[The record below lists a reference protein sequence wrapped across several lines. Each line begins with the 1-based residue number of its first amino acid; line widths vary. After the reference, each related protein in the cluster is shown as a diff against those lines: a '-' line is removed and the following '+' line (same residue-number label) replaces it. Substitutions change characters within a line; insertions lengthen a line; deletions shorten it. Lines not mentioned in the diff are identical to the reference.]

1 MIRLSRLSRSN
12 RTNRLLMLAAT
23 CACSLSLLADLASAQ
38 GQPQPSGGG
47 AAGDNA
53 GGRGGRQ
60 PGNRGDNGNNG
71 GQRGGG
77 GGGFG
82 GMFGGGGR
90 GMMDPSIST
99 EDMDKYGKMLKLTG
113 AQSDAVKA
121 LHEAYT
127 QDATNAAQKARDE
140 MDAIREEARD
150 DPSRMS
156 DMGELFTK
164 FRTKR
169 TAMETAF
176 FGDVKATLTPEQQSV
191 WPMVER
197 TRRRET
203 TMNRGQMSGERA
215 DLIKIVDGLKLST
228 DAHKPTEPILDQYQI
243 DLDRELILRN
253 EQQEKM
259 QGNMRDLFSG
269 GGDQTKLQK
278 LIEDNRAAS
287 SKLRD
292 VNKRYARQVEAV
304 LPDDATKTKFNE
316 EVRRESFPNIYRGQ
330 QYATRIAEAA
340 GAMEG
345 VSAEQKTTISD
356 IKDRYTRDVAAINT
370 KMEAEYEKRESTITA
385 AELMGRFGGGGGGGG
400 GQRGGGGM
408 IDSEELTTLRDQRR
422 ELDTATVD
430 KIQALLTEDQKTKLP
445 QRNGGRG
452 DNAPG
457 GNGNGG
463 GNDGNGGNGGGNRN
477 RNRPATQPPAAP
489 TGRT

>member
-1 MIRLSRLSRSN
+1 MIRLPCSN

-38 GQPQPSGGG
+38 GQPQPSSGG

-99 EDMDKYGKMLKLTG
+99 EDMDKYAKMLNLTG

-215 DLIKIVDGLKLST
+215 DLMKIVDGLKLST

-269 GGDQTKLQK
+269 GGDQSKLQK

-304 LPDDATKTKFNE
+304 LPDDATKAKFNE

-370 KMEAEYEKRESTITA
+370 KMESEYEKRESTITA
-385 AELMGRFGGGGGGGG
+385 AELMGRFGGGGG

-430 KIQALLTEDQKTKLP
+430 KIQALLTEDQKAKLP
-445 QRNGGRG
+445 QRNGGGRG
-452 DNAPG
+452 GDQGG
-457 GNGNGG
+457 GNGAGGNGG
-463 GNDGNGGNGGGNRN
+463 GNGGTGGGNRN